1 MSGRGGT
8 PTAKPS
14 VATPAG
20 PTTQSSIGTN
30 VDNIKAAV
38 NQGIRGAITAGT
50 WIFAA
55 TGGAEAVNQLG
66 NLNKKNAVNADLV
79 FPSDLLGKTP
89 EGYNYYMAFKFSD
102 YKKPDIYSPPT
113 PIFKDG
119 IKLPIPTRLSVD
131 TAVHYQ
137 EASLGSAM
145 GAAAQQ
151 IKNLQMDKIIDNP
164 TNIASVLKDS
174 GVNVVSA
181 GAAGA
186 VLDTLKS
193 AVPQQISQGLS
204 YATGI
209 AINPFLSVLFDSP
222 TFRTYNFSWKF
233 MPRSQYESQTLTEII
248 RIFNKNT
255 LPSLS
260 SGFGLYYNYP
270 SIVDISIVT
279 PDNSNNLFQFKQAV
293 VEKIS
298 VNYAAANSPVFFRGS
313 SAPAAVE
320 INVNIKEI
328 VLWKSED
335 YDDETT
341 KLTKLITTQVKENN
355 QTGPVGEG

>member
-20 PTTQSSIGTN
+20 PTTQSSIGTT

-50 WIFAA
+50 YIFAA
-55 TGGAEAVNQLG
+55 TGAAEAVNQLG

-89 EGYNYYMAFKFSD
+89 DGYNYYMAFKFSD
-102 YKKPDIYSPPT
+102 YKKPDIYSAPT

-174 GVNVVSA
+174 GVNVASA

-209 AINPFLSVLFDSP
+209 AINYKEHREEWCGISAAIKDQADRTIAFLNVTLP
-222 TFRTYNFSWKF
+222 TFNHTEAKL
-233 MPRSQYESQTLTEII
+233 RSY
-248 RIFNKNT
+248 
-255 LPSLS
+255 SLAMS
-260 SGFGLYYNYP
+260 
-270 SIVDISIVT
+270 D
-279 PDNSNNLFQFKQAV
+279 
-293 VEKIS
+293 
-298 VNYAAANSPVFFRGS
+298 AA
-313 SAPAAVE
+313 
-320 INVNIKEI
+320 KEI
-328 VLWKSED
+328 SALFAKSHF
-335 YDDETT
+335 
-341 KLTKLITTQVKENN
+341 
-355 QTGPVGEG
+355 